1 MSFAWVV
8 VSIDEKTGAIVWGAR
23 CGLCKEATSAP
34 EALTLSGEQQETL
47 LRKIA
52 ATHSCKKSDVE
63 KS

>member
-8 VSIDEKTGAIVWGAR
+8 VSIDEKTGAIIWGAR

-34 EALTLSGEQQETL
+34 EALALSGEQQEAL
-47 LRKIA
+47 LKRIASKHECRKPG
-52 ATHSCKKSDVE
+52 VE